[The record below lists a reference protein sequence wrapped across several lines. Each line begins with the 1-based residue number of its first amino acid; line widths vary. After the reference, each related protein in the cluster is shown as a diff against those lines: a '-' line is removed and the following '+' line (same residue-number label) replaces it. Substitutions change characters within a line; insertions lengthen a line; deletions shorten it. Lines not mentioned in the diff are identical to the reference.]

1 MTKFSREDLA
11 RCSFRTA
18 SNVFFHSIP
27 SLKCPFKLIRVIM
40 VSLEHEQRNFHY
52 EYDFN
57 IFFLTKRIQNSQLK
71 ETSAYN
77 EKDIPDQ
84 TG

>member
-1 MTKFSREDLA
+1 M
-11 RCSFRTA
+11 
-18 SNVFFHSIP
+18 
-27 SLKCPFKLIRVIM
+27 IM
-40 VSLEHEQRNFHY
+40 VSLEHEWRNFHY

-57 IFFLTKRIQNSQLK
+57 ISFLTKRIQNSQLK
-71 ETSAYN
+71 ETSAYD